1 MDFFRSIASESTL
14 YSWGLALILGIPL
27 LVLVLGE
34 IIERL
39 EHQNSRFV
47 PSLKNL
53 RNLVLPLLSL
63 RLIAQHILGIEPT
76 LLSVRLIET
85 LLWLVF
91 MYNILQ
97 ILGGMIGYTRLTD
110 KEAVSSDAVE
120 TALEQSQTIQIPRVW
135 SELLRMITIVGVL
148 FYVFGVVWGAPMDQV
163 VAALGVGSIVL
174 GFALQ
179 DTLSSLVAGLLIA
192 FEKPFSMGHWIQY
205 STFEGQVVEM
215 NWRTVR
221 LRTRERDVVI
231 IPNSLIGKELSVN
244 YTMLDPLHAEL
255 VHVSFSYKHLPNK
268 VKQILL
274 EAVLA
279 TPGVIA
285 NPPPHIQILDY
296 DYDKY
301 AIDYRIKLYTDSYER
316 VPFIRDE
323 ILTRIYYIAQRNHL
337 DVPYD
342 TTIFYHRDGAT
353 LDQVDDYPQ
362 RLDQLKSIPYFARL
376 DDSTLARLAYGS
388 LFQRYGR
395 QEQIIVQGEEFR
407 GFYILLNGHV
417 ELTVKDAYSP
427 ESLQQEAYHEAYHEE
442 SYQESYRMTTLGSGD
457 FFGENLLHHDQ
468 PSLFN
473 GVAVE
478 DTQILFIERQI
489 MLDTIAIN
497 PQLSNDMNRL
507 LEERTK
513 LVHRTIKNVQRGRTR
528 RKQNGLNSLPFT
540 DVDHT
545 SGDHVLIENTSGD
558 HASLDH
564 SSIAHIG
571 VDPAGGRDETVQTDS
586 E

>member
-388 LFQRYGR
+388 LFQ
-395 QEQIIVQGEEFR
+395 
-407 GFYILLNGHV
+407 
-417 ELTVKDAYSP
+417 T
-427 ESLQQEAYHEAYHEE
+427 YHEE